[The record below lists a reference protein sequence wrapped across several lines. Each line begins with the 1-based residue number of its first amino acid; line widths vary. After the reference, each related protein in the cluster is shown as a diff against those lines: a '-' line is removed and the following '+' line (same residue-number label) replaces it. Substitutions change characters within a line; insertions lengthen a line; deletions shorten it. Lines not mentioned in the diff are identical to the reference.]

1 MKSRADPYGLP
12 YAYSTSYYPPSKAL
26 PVTPVPVETTGA
38 LRLVDL
44 SPGFLNETP
53 GKREG
58 TTTCTA
64 RPTSD
69 YFCLLMNSASSMAAA
84 KPRSVPAAPW
94 LPPAPPVALSPTLR
108 RSASIRVKGRGR
120 GRGRGRFKT
129 LVGVRVRGRVGVRV
143 CAQW

>member
-12 YAYSTSYYPPSKAL
+12 YAYSASYYPPSKAP
-26 PVTPVPVETTGA
+26 PVTPVPVEPTGA

-94 LPPAPPVALSPTLR
+94 LLPAPPVALSPTLL
-108 RSASIRVKGRGR
+108 RSASI
-120 GRGRGRFKT
+120 
-129 LVGVRVRGRVGVRV
+129 GVRVRGRGRRRGRGRGKGGGRVRGRGR
-143 CAQW
+143 A